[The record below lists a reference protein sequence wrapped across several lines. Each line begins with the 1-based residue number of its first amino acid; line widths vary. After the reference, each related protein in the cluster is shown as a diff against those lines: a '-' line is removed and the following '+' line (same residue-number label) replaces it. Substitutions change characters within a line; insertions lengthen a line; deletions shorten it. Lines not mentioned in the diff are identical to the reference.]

1 MDVLRHVI
9 VLFHI
14 IGFAITFGAW
24 AAEAVA
30 RRFQFTRTMD
40 YGLVLSLITGVILS
54 APFPADY
61 EPNYPKIGVKLILL
75 VIMGAI
81 LGMGGAKQRKSGQ
94 PVPRGLFI
102 ALGVL
107 SAATAAVAVLW

>member
-30 RRFQFTRTMD
+30 GRFQFTRTMD
-40 YGLVLSLITGVILS
+40 YGLVLSLITGVILA
-54 APFPADY
+54 APFPSGI
-61 EPNYPKIGVKLILL
+61 ELNYPKIGVKIVLL
-75 VIMGAI
+75 LIMGAL
-81 LGMGGAKQRKSGQ
+81 LGMGGAKQRKTGE
-94 PVPRGLFI
+94 PVPRGMFF

-107 SAATAAVAVLW
+107 SAGTAAVAVLW